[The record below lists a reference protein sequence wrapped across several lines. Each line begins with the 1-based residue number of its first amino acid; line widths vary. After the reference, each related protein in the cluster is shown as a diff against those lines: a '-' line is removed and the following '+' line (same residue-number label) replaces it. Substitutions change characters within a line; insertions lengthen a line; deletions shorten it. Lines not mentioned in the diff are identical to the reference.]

1 MFLSSLFLVGLA
13 ALGIPV
19 VIHLMHSAKAQVIR
33 FSCIRF
39 LKNCQRRAARR
50 TRLKQLILMALRML
64 LLALIVLGMA
74 KPVIQ
79 TDKTSDS
86 PDDATTAMVLIID
99 NSYSMGYREEGQT
112 RLDRA
117 KQVALELV
125 DTLKENDEVIAMT
138 MNDSVQTLHSQ
149 FQKNFEPVKAAL
161 KKITPTSHGTEV
173 SAALSKAYAYM
184 RATEKSRREIHL
196 LTDLQAFSWEKML
209 ETNLIAAE
217 AEPRP
222 RLYISS
228 FGKAKSSNAFADTI
242 SVTGTASGVGSRVLV
257 DVKAVGAGTP
267 DNVLTLMVNGRKR
280 EQVAFTVRPGSTAQV
295 PVEID
300 FGEPGTYRCSAVLNE
315 DSLRIDDRFDFSLT
329 VDDRVTV
336 LVVDGDYSTVPSLSE
351 TFFLNAALNP
361 SALTGM
367 RAGSEIEPITVTL
380 SELRETALDS
390 YKCVI
395 ICNASKLDG
404 NDLVKLEAFL
414 NSGGSLVLFLG
425 DKVVAEEYNKWSF
438 IPALVGSP
446 IGRKGSDR
454 FYSFGRV
461 AAKHPIFMGMGDL
474 RTAKVFRSFRVTPR
488 EDADV
493 IAELR
498 DGPPAFVERP
508 YGSGRVMMITTT
520 ADLEW
525 TNLPLRRIFVPLMHR
540 LVAYMCGRKA
550 MSSAYRVGDTVEFRS
565 LAKHY
570 DKTIRV
576 KTPAGRT
583 TMLRPQ
589 IDGSYAVA
597 TFNDTSEPGR
607 YEVLAHEDFSNYDG
621 FSVNPNV
628 QESDLTMIP
637 TEKLGQEFKGLSVS
651 VLPVP
656 GQVVREVIEKREGWK
671 LWPLLFKLALLFFC
685 LEILVANL
693 FSRMVEHEGVKM
705 PLFDYLKLRRGGGL
719 SE

>member
-1 MFLSSLFLVGLA
+1 VFLSSLFLVGLG
-13 ALGIPV
+13 ALAIPV
-19 VIHLMHSAKAQVIR
+19 IIHLMHSARAEVIR

-79 TDKTSDS
+79 TDKTSAS

-99 NSYSMGYREEGQT
+99 NSYSMGYREEGLT

-125 DTLKENDEVIAMT
+125 DTLKENDEVIAMV
-138 MNDSVQTLHSQ
+138 MNDGVQALHSQ
-149 FQKNFEPVKAAL
+149 FQKNFEPVKSAIR
-161 KKITPTSHGTEV
+161 KITLSSHGTEV
-173 SAALSKAYAYM
+173 SAALSKAYAFL

-196 LTDLQAFSWEKML
+196 LTDLQAYSWEKML

-217 AEPRP
+217 EEPRP

-228 FGKAKSSNAFADTI
+228 FGRPNSANAFVDAV
-242 SVTGTASGVGSRVLV
+242 SVSGVAAGVGSKILV
-257 DVKAVGAGTP
+257 DVKAVGAGP
-267 DNVLTLMVNGRKR
+267 SDNVLTLMVNGKKR
-280 EQVAFTVRPGSTAQV
+280 EQVAFTVRPDAPAQV
-295 PVEID
+295 PIEVD
-300 FGEPGTYRCSAVLNE
+300 FDEPGTYRCSAVLSE
-315 DSLRIDDRFDFSLT
+315 DSLRIDDSFDFSLT

-336 LVVDGDYSTVPSLSE
+336 LLVDGDYSTVPSLSE

-361 SALTGM
+361 SAYTGM
-367 RAGSEIEPITVTL
+367 RAGSEIEPTTVSL
-380 SELRETALDS
+380 SELRRTPLDS

-395 ICNASKLDG
+395 ICNAASLDG

-414 NSGGSLVLFLG
+414 NSGGSVVLFLG
-425 DKVVAEEYNKWSF
+425 NRVIPEEYNKWSF
-438 IPALVGSP
+438 VPAQVGEP
-446 IGRKGSDR
+446 MGRADKAS
-454 FYSFGRV
+454 FFSFGRI
-461 AAKHPIFMGMGDL
+461 AAKHPIFAGMGDL
-474 RTAKVFRSFRVTPR
+474 RTAKVFRCFRVKPR
-488 EDADV
+488 EGAEV

-498 DGPPAFVERP
+498 AGPPVMIERP
-508 YGSGRVMMITTT
+508 YGSGRVLMITTS

-525 TNLPLRRIFVPLMHR
+525 TNLPLRRAFVPMMHR
-540 LVAYMCGRKA
+540 LVAYMCGRRA
-550 MSSAYRVGDTVEFRS
+550 TSSAYRVGDTVEFRS

-576 KTPAGRT
+576 KTPTGRRIT
-583 TMLRPQ
+583 LRPQ
-589 IDGSYAVA
+589 IEGSYAVA
-597 TFNDTSEPGR
+597 TFSDTSEPGR
-607 YEVLAHEDFSNYDG
+607 YEVRAHQDFSNHDG

-628 QESDLTMIP
+628 LESDLTMIP
-637 TEKLGQEFKGLSVS
+637 KETLEREFSGMNVS

-693 FSRMVEHEGVKM
+693 FSRMVEYEGVKV
-705 PLFDYLKLRRGGGL
+705 PLFDYLKLRRGGL